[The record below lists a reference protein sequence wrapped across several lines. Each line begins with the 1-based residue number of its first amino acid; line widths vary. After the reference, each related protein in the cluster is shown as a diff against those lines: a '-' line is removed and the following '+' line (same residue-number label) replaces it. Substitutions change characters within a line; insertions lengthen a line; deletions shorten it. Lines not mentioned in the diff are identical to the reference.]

1 MTTRSIRRSL
11 LSVSAAGIK
20 RLRPKMRAI
29 ACLLIMAVCGCMRAD
44 RFATPT
50 AKNSVPRDLWIE
62 YSEPGGVDFRLQH
75 FTPDRNPT
83 GRIVTGYV
91 INWRRDENAKWHDV
105 EVTPEE
111 WIRFRQALKDAG
123 CEKLPDRGFDPNA
136 VKAFWSIQIV
146 YPDVTIRASA
156 ADVPS
161 LQSDFAP
168 IRKAVRELTA
178 GAIK

>member
-1 MTTRSIRRSL
+1 
-11 LSVSAAGIK
+11 
-20 RLRPKMRAI
+20 MRAI
-29 ACLLIMAVCGCMRAD
+29 ACLLIMVVCGCMRTD
-44 RFATPT
+44 RFAAPT
-50 AKNSVPRDLWIE
+50 AKNAVPSDLWIE
-62 YSEPGGVDFRLQH
+62 YSEREGVDFRLQH

-83 GRIVTGYV
+83 GRVVTGYV
-91 INWRRDENAKWHDV
+91 LNRRYDDNAKWHDV
-105 EVTPEE
+105 EVTPEA

-123 CEKLPDRGFDPNA
+123 CEKLPDQGFDPNA

-146 YPDVTIRASA
+146 YPDLTISASE
-156 ADVPS
+156 ADVSS